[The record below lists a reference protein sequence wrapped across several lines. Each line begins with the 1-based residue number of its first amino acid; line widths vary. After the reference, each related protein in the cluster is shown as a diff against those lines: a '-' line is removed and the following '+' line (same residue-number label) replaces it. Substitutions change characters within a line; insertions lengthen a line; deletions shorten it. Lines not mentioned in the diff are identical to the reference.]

1 MTKFKEEKGHE
12 KEFHDESVSY
22 GIISG
27 NGVLTVSSYK
37 CFCSFCS
44 SKACYEVHKDDP

>member
-22 GIISG
+22 RIILS

-37 CFCSFCS
+37 CNRSFCS
-44 SKACYEVHKDDP
+44 KYTCHGF

>member
-22 GIISG
+22 RIILS
-27 NGVLTVSSYK
+27 NGVLTVSGYE
-37 CFCSFCS
+37 CNCSFCS
-44 SKACYEVHKDDP
+44 KYTCHGF

>member
-1 MTKFKEEKGHE
+1 MTNFKEEKGHE

-37 CFCSFCS
+37 CICSFGS
-44 SKACYEVHKDDP
+44 SKACNEF